1 MFFAASPPPVDRYP
15 RVSFLAVIA
24 APVTSNPAAQLQAI
38 QNDMRSNLTAFF
50 SPIQISVAF
59 RVIQGTGRRRLLAAG
74 GKGQLDPSKGQETP
88 CWHPPGAHGVGEEN
102 RKPQTGD
109 HWSNQAQPAAERAVE
124 VGDSD
129 SVASARRKL
138 LQSSNVSLAVNVT
151 FPSSTQSPQ
160 SQTIAN
166 AFNQALVANPSSV
179 LGGFEQGWGTAGV
192 AAVALTYVS
201 QSDSG
206 FVTPAPPPLAATLPS
221 SNGSVG
227 TFVGIA
233 VAAVLGCT
241 ALAGLTPTQLLRP
254 LFQ

>member
-1 MFFAASPPPVDRYP
+1 VARYP

-24 APVTSNPAAQLQAI
+24 APVSSNPAAQLQAI

-59 RVIQGTGRRRLLAAG
+59 RVIQGAGRRRLLAAG
-74 GKGQLDPSKGQETP
+74 EGGQLDPLMGRETP
-88 CWHPPGAHGVGEEN
+88 CWHPPGARAVREEN

-109 HWSNQAQPAAERAVE
+109 HCSTRAQPAAERE
-124 VGDSD
+124 VKGGESD
-129 SVASARRKL
+129 SVASARRRL

-166 AFNQALVANPSSV
+166 NFNQALVANPSSV
-179 LGGFEQGWGTAGV
+179 LGGFEQGWGSASV

-201 QSDSG
+201 QYDSG
-206 FVTPAPPPLAATLPS
+206 FVTPAPPPLAAPPPS

-227 TFVGIA
+227 IFVGIA

-241 ALAGLTPTQLLRP
+241 ALAGLTLTQLSRP